1 MNSRLEHLLRLLE
14 NSFPE
19 IPNFHQKLSAKFEKL
34 DNAKSFWSDIYV
46 AHLQKLNGI
55 ALDAPDTVFIKVPII
70 SENVLKRVDKDRQHE
85 LQEKLVYFSMKENLF
100 YKHFP
105 HNTIPNFPFPKV
117 YYTEDVLPGEGTGGI
132 VAENLSDQIYEVEHV
147 PGLNHDQVLRLME
160 AFAGFHSHLMQ
171 REDKSYVKDFEEGA
185 NGKEQWGVEMQKR
198 MFDEIHNFEPLDPEF
213 FGTDRISNIEWSFD
227 YNNKNRAQQKA
238 ITAFPG
244 IICHGD
250 MNVTNMLWKKDSLN
264 NELAAIIDF
273 QMVFIGSIAFDIV
286 RVLTLGLS
294 REDRRS
300 KTKEYLEHYYKTFC
314 GFFENGKVPMTF
326 EQLFKQYKLIFPF
339 ATNFSLFGISIYI
352 RMYKEGLIGGSGN
365 ATANCEQLLDR
376 ARGIVEDIEALENT
390 SV

>member
-14 NSFPE
+14 SSFPE
-19 IPNFHQKLSAKFEKL
+19 IPDFNRKVSANFEKL

-55 ALDAPDTVFIKVPII
+55 ELDVPDTVFIK
-70 SENVLKRVDKDRQHE
+70 
-85 LQEKLVYFSMKENLF
+85 KENLF

-105 HNTIPNFPFPKV
+105 HKTIPNFPFPKV
-117 YYTEDVLPGEGTGGI
+117 YYTEDVLSGEGTGGI

-147 PGLNHDQVLRLME
+147 PGLKHEQVLRLME
-160 AFAGFHSHLMQ
+160 AFAGFHSHLMKSK
-171 REDKSYVKDFEEGA
+171 DKSYVMDFEEGA

-198 MFDEIHNFEPLDPEF
+198 MFDEIHNFEPLDPDF
-213 FGTDRISNIEWSFD
+213 FGEDRIRNIKWSFD
-227 YNNKNRAQQKA
+227 YGNKNRAQQKA
-238 ITAFPG
+238 IAAFPG

-250 MNVTNMLWKKDSLN
+250 MNVTNMLWKKGSPI

-314 GFFENGKVPMTF
+314 GFFEDGKVPMTF
-326 EQLFKQYKLIFPF
+326 EQLSHQYKLIFPF

-352 RMYKEGLIGGSGN
+352 RMYKEGLIG
-365 ATANCEQLLDR
+365 TADDVTVNCEELLDR

-390 SV
+390 SI